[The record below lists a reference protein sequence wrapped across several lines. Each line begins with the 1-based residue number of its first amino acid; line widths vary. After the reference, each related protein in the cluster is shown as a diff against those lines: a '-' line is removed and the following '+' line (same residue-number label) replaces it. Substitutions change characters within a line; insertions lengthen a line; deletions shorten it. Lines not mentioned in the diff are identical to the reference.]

1 MEGVSGSRKVR
12 SFPSANKGSS
22 TINMKAS
29 REGEEGERAE
39 EERRGEERENEQT
52 WGGWGEEK
60 GESRWKVEVG
70 GQRGGGGF

>member
-39 EERRGEERENEQT
+39 EERRGEGERTNLGCMGRGEGREQVE
-52 WGGWGEEK
+52 GGSGRPARR
-60 GESRWKVEVG
+60 RWILS
-70 GQRGGGGF
+70 